1 MFYKYQD
8 FQCVENC
15 DSEDPSQRVHYEQ
28 PGKHQ
33 RVNSLLLFF
42 LTRLAQYGNRL
53 ICENAPSIAARAAE
67 HACRTRFLGEMLCF
81 IPVLIARFVLKKR
94 AETQQ
99 PKTDGRIEMTGK
111 RVLWLWLPAL
121 CDLTGTTVRTV
132 TRTLASRPFNANT
145 SLQLMNGT
153 HALVMFHAQ
162 RCSDMIQLV
171 CCTPRFLSTR

>member
-1 MFYKYQD
+1 
-8 FQCVENC
+8 
-15 DSEDPSQRVHYEQ
+15 
-28 PGKHQ
+28 
-33 RVNSLLLFF
+33 
-42 LTRLAQYGNRL
+42 
-53 ICENAPSIAARAAE
+53 
-67 HACRTRFLGEMLCF
+67 MLCF

-145 SLQLMNGT
+145 SLQLMNGM
-153 HALVMFHAQ
+153 HALVMLHVQ
-162 RCSDMIQLV
+162 RCSDTVQLV